1 MLKQKVFNYITVIF
15 AVLTITLAIASDNH
29 MYSIISLMI
38 TLIIWFFSR
47 RFNNEITRLKKKI
60 KTF

>member
-29 MYSIISLMI
+29 IYSIISLMI

-47 RFNNEITRLKKKI
+47 KI
-60 KTF
+60 